1 MTPVPPAH
9 PGLALLRLLKWL
21 GIALA
26 CLIVLAVAGVW
37 ALGRSIPSVLDST
50 LSSQGNSG
58 LTCETNDTNLFA
70 GRIDLGGLAVLN
82 PPEFK
87 EREFLRIRRLVVDVE
102 PATFL
107 ADGRRVVEEVTLD
120 IDRVTL
126 VGKGGAD
133 LLGDNNA
140 TAIAKAFRD
149 AAKASAPAEPAA
161 AAKPGNDFIIRR
173 LKIRVGG
180 VTLLQEQGGR
190 RQVLLSDNEGLAFE
204 ASDVTAQNI
213 GDTVV
218 APLGG
223 LALTRAAAANP
234 ESILDFGRRQL
245 ERNRK

>member
-1 MTPVPPAH
+1 MPTATSTH
-9 PGLALLRLLKWL
+9 PGFGLLRLLKWL
-21 GIALA
+21 GITLA
-26 CLIVLAVAGVW
+26 CLLFLALAGVW
-37 ALGRSIPSVLDST
+37 AIGRSIPSVLDST
-50 LSSQGNSG
+50 LASQGNSG

-70 GRIDLGGLAVLN
+70 GRIDLAGLSVLN

-87 EREFLRIRRLVVDVE
+87 EREFIRVRRLVVDVE
-102 PATFL
+102 PASFL
-107 ADGRRVVEEVTLD
+107 ADGRRVIDELTLD

-133 LLGDNNA
+133 LFSDNNA
-140 TAIAKAFRD
+140 TAIAKAFRRS
-149 AAKASAPAEPAA
+149 AKASAPAEPAA

-180 VTLLQEQGGR
+180 VTLLQEEGAR

-213 GDTVV
+213 GDTVI

-223 LALTRAAAANP
+223 LALTRAAATSP
-234 ESILDFGRRQL
+234 ESILELGRRQM